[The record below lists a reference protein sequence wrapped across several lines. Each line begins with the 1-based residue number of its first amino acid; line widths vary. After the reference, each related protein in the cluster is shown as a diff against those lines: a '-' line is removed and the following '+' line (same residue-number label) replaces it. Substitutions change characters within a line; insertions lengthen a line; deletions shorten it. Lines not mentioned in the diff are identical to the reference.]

1 MKNVQRHRGT
11 SEKWRKYPLI
21 PTVAV
26 STDGRVKNIITGRIY
41 ALDKNNHGRDT
52 GNVSLRLRLKD
63 ANGVIKWHDVARMV
77 ALTFIGEPIEGDV
90 IVHTN
95 GITTD
100 NRLINIEYM
109 NASELMSARREIY
122 DRPVEKKTN
131 LIGFIDPERLTL
143 TPFFDDYVEPL
154 NIDDDTDFNPF
165 TGEYDGGLE

>member
-26 STDGRVKNIITGRIY
+26 STEGRVKNIITGRIY

-122 DRPVEKKTN
+122 DRPANCPMKIQNCKGCE
-131 LIGFIDPERLTL
+131 
-143 TPFFDDYVEPL
+143 DYS
-154 NIDDDTDFNPF
+154 
-165 TGEYDGGLE
+165 EYLGKCEFEELDGGLE

>member
-26 STDGRVKNIITGRIY
+26 STEGRVKNIITGLIY

-77 ALTFIGEPIEGDV
+77 ALTFIGEPIDGDV

-109 NASELMSARREIY
+109 NASELMSVRREIY
-122 DRPVEKKTN
+122 DRPDARQMSV
-131 LIGFIDPERLTL
+131 
-143 TPFFDDYVEPL
+143 DDFVEPI
-154 NIDDDTDFNPF
+154 NIDDDTDFNPY

>member
-26 STDGRVKNIITGRIY
+26 STEGRVKNIITGRIY

-77 ALTFIGEPIEGDV
+77 ALTFIGSPIDGDV

-122 DRPVEKKTN
+122 DRP
-131 LIGFIDPERLTL
+131 DARQMSLTD
-143 TPFFDDYVEPL
+143 FEPT
-154 NIDDDTDFNPF
+154 DDDVGFNPF

>member
-26 STDGRVKNIITGRIY
+26 STEGRVKNIITGRIY

-77 ALTFIGEPIEGDV
+77 ALTFIGEPIDGDV

-109 NASELMSARREIY
+109 NASELMSARK
-122 DRPVEKKTN
+122 RPM
-131 LIGFIDPERLTL
+131 
-143 TPFFDDYVEPL
+143 
-154 NIDDDTDFNPF
+154 
-165 TGEYDGGLE
+165 

>member
-109 NASELMSARREIY
+109 NASELLRARREIY
-122 DRPVEKKTN
+122 ARADARQMTV
-131 LIGFIDPERLTL
+131 
-143 TPFFDDYVEPL
+143 DDYVEPL
-154 NIDDDTDFNPF
+154 NIDDDTDFNPY
-165 TGEYDGGLE
+165 TGEYEYDGGLE

>member
-26 STDGRVKNIITGRIY
+26 STEGRVKNIITGRIY

-77 ALTFIGEPIEGDV
+77 ALTFIGEPIDGDV

-109 NASELMSARREIY
+109 NAAELMSARREIY
-122 DRPVEKKTN
+122 NRPDARQMSV
-131 LIGFIDPERLTL
+131 
-143 TPFFDDYVEPL
+143 DDYVEPL
-154 NIDDDTDFNPF
+154 NIDDDTDFNPY